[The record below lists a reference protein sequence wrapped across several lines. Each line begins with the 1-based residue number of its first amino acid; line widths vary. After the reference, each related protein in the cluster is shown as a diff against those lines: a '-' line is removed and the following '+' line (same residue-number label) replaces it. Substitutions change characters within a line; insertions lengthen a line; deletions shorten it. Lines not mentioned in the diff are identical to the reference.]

1 VIKEVHFK
9 YSKGGSMLANFQDQF
24 LSLTF
29 GGLSLGFIYVLIALG
44 YTMVY
49 GVLRMINFANS
60 EVFMYGTFATVVI
73 IRDLFGFTQQSEPAT
88 GFRLF
93 YILLLC
99 LAGSML
105 LSGVLSIFLEL
116 VAYRR
121 LRNRGSNKLAPLIS
135 AIGMSIVL
143 AEFMRILTDSRYV
156 GSPRVMEKS
165 SIATIFGANLRLD
178 NVIVIVCGLVLYLV
192 LQQFVKKTRLGKAIR
207 AVSMNEDSAKL
218 MGVNLNF
225 VVSGTFLV
233 GGLMTGAAGFFYT
246 LKYENTSF
254 SIGFELGI
262 AAFTAAILGGIG
274 NIKGAFYGG
283 ISLGLVETYASFFL
297 GTQWKAVTV
306 FLILVVVLYFRPN
319 GVFGEAITQ
328 TRA

>member
-1 VIKEVHFK
+1 
-9 YSKGGSMLANFQDQF
+9 MLSNFQDQF
-24 LSLTF
+24 ASLTV

-60 EVFMYGTFATVVI
+60 EVFMYGTFASIIV

-88 GFRLF
+88 GFRLA
-93 YILLLC
+93 YILFLC
-99 LAGSML
+99 LVASML
-105 LSGVLSIFLEL
+105 MSGILSILLEL

-156 GSPRVMEKS
+156 GSPRVMEKKS
-165 SIATIFGANLRLD
+165 LGNFFGAELRVD
-178 NVIVIVCGLVLYLV
+178 NVIIIIAGLILFVSLS
-192 LQQFVKKTRLGKAIR
+192 QFVQRTRLGKAIR
-207 AVSMNEDSAKL
+207 AVSMNEDAAKL

-233 GGLMTGAAGFFYT
+233 GGLMTGAAGFFYV

-254 SIGFELGI
+254 NIGFELGI

-283 ISLGLVETYASFFL
+283 IALGLLETYASFFL

-306 FLILVVVLYFRPN
+306 FIVLVVVLYFRPN

>member
-1 VIKEVHFK
+1 VL
-9 YSKGGSMLANFQDQF
+9 SNFQDQF
-24 LSLTF
+24 ASLTV

-60 EVFMYGTFATVVI
+60 EIFMYGTFATIIV
-73 IRDLFGFTQQSEPAT
+73 IRDIFGFTQQSEPAT
-88 GFRLF
+88 GFRLV
-93 YILLLC
+93 YILIFC
-99 LAGSML
+99 LVGSML
-105 LSGVLSIFLEL
+105 MSGILSILLEL

-156 GSPRVMEKS
+156 GSPRVMEKKS
-165 SIATIFGANLRLD
+165 LGNFFGAELRID
-178 NVIVIVCGLVLYLV
+178 NVIIVVAGLMLFISLS
-192 LQQFVKKTRLGKAIR
+192 QFVQRTRLGKAIR
-207 AVSMNEDSAKL
+207 AVSMNEDAAKL

-233 GGLMTGAAGFFYT
+233 GGLMTGAAGFFYV

-254 SIGFELGI
+254 NIGFELGI

-283 ISLGLVETYASFFL
+283 ITLGLLETYASFFL

-306 FLILVVVLYFRPN
+306 FIVLVVVLYFRPN